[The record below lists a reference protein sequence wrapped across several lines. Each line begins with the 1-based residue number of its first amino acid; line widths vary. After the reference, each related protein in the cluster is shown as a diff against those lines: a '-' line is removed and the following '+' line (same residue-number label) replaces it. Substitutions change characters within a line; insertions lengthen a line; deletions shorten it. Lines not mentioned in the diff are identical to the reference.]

1 MKAHVTKHSKISTS
15 SLKDVQLRNQNNFGE
30 ICANHIMSRIRP
42 SNLTPACSYGN
53 GCKHPKDET
62 MDICGPECAKP
73 IHKACAPS
81 HRCPFHVLLYKC
93 VSQSLYVTI
102 HVFVRMNDT

>member
-1 MKAHVTKHSKISTS
+1 MKAQATKTLQNIYDHFERCSTPKS
-15 SLKDVQLRNQNNFGE
+15 NDFGE
-30 ICANHIMSRIRP
+30 ICNNHIMNRIIP